1 MPSDLTRGGRIA
13 DPVHGY
19 VDFTGIERAILDHP
33 AAQRLRHVLQNG
45 LAYLVFPEAVTSRFS
60 HSLGA
65 MHLASQF
72 LAAAL
77 RNASS
82 EARDALES
90 GIGEAVKRVLG
101 KFGDVHA
108 AAAAAQSD
116 ALVARHYASQPQAD
130 SVQLAEAG
138 LRLAAL
144 FHDLGHLPLS
154 HDFEYGL
161 EDSWYRLPEAEQQ
174 TSPLGPLLEQQ
185 PGRTQI
191 HERIGHQLAL
201 ILLKNVFS
209 ELVGTDREAVQTV
222 FLLALRVLESSEAP
236 DPTREEAAMQFLHSL
251 IAGELDVDRCDYI
264 LRDARNHSFEF
275 AVYDLARLLDNL
287 VVAQH
292 DNNLVLAL
300 RPHGLSAAESF
311 VVARY
316 RSYQYGVRHH
326 KVAQVGAALRYSIS
340 KILTSNFDASIPEFK
355 RDLGLIAKG
364 DTLDNSLIADLLRRF
379 SEYDDVWW
387 ISLMRRYAKTVN
399 DEWLNLVCWRSHGTR
414 SLWKRVGDFPGD
426 LRTWNARLP
435 DPDDLDAER
444 RWTAAEGTLR
454 DEGVLIMRHTRFTPW
469 KAVPGNP
476 LQSALS
482 VVQGNDS
489 FVPLTT
495 LSPVV
500 ASLREAW
507 MSDIQVQAFATSES
521 GMSPAGVIERLV
533 PAST

>member
-1 MPSDLTRGGRIA
+1 LRI
-13 DPVHGY
+13 
-19 VDFTGIERAILDHP
+19 
-33 AAQRLRHVLQNG
+33 
-45 LAYLVFPEAVTSRFS
+45 
-60 HSLGA
+60 
-65 MHLASQF
+65 
-72 LAAAL
+72 
-77 RNASS
+77 
-82 EARDALES
+82 
-90 GIGEAVKRVLG
+90 
-101 KFGDVHA
+101 
-108 AAAAAQSD
+108 
-116 ALVARHYASQPQAD
+116 
-130 SVQLAEAG
+130 
-138 LRLAAL
+138 
-144 FHDLGHLPLS
+144 
-154 HDFEYGL
+154 
-161 EDSWYRLPEAEQQ
+161 
-174 TSPLGPLLEQQ
+174 
-185 PGRTQI
+185 
-191 HERIGHQLAL
+191 
-201 ILLKNVFS
+201 
-209 ELVGTDREAVQTV
+209 
-222 FLLALRVLESSEAP
+222 LESSEAP
-236 DPTREEAAMQFLHSL
+236 DPTSEEAALQFLHSL

-275 AVYDLARLLDNL
+275 AAYDLARLLDNL
-287 VVAQH
+287 VVAQR
-292 DNNLVLAL
+292 DKNLVLAL

-340 KILTSNFDASIPEFK
+340 RILTSDFDASIPEFK

-364 DTLDNSLIADLLRRF
+364 DTLDNTLIADLLGRF

-387 ISLMRRYAKTVN
+387 FSLMRRYAKTVN
-399 DEWLNLVCWRSHGTR
+399 DEWLNLVCWRSHGPR
-414 SLWKRVGDFPGD
+414 SLWKRVGDFPED

-533 PAST
+533 PAPT